1 MRRSERSSLVAR
13 RRRERVAVW
22 VVGLLVVA
30 AAVGVGWAATPYH
43 DARGSVAAVEADEGV
58 TVERTDAGGYVLRP
72 TADAAT
78 DVGLVFYPGGRVAP
92 DAYVGSLAAL
102 AREAGV
108 TVVVPKLPL
117 NLAVVDYGLAS
128 AGVRPHAAERA
139 MAAREGVDE
148 WYVGGHSLGGAM
160 ACRYAAGSEDVSGL
174 VLYGAYCDAD
184 VSDRADLAVL
194 SVVGGADTVL
204 NQAAYEDS
212 LANLPESARVA
223 VLPGVNHTQFG
234 TYVGQDAPSGTTF
247 ETAHER
253 LNAVAVPWFHN
264 ETNTVRLAR
273 GRPAD

>member
-1 MRRSERSSLVAR
+1 MSRSDQSALVAR

-43 DARGSVAAVEADEGV
+43 DARGSVAGVEATEGV

-72 TADAAT
+72 TAT
-78 DVGLVFYPGGRVAP
+78 DTDTGLVFYPGARVHP
-92 DAYVGSLAAL
+92 DAYVGSLAPL
-102 AREAGV
+102 ASEAGV

-128 AGVRPHAAERA
+128 TGVRPHAAERA
-139 MAAREGVDE
+139 MAARDGVEE

-174 VLYGAYCDAD
+174 VLYGSYCDVD

-194 SVVGGADTVL
+194 SVAGADDGVL
-204 NQAAYEDS
+204 NRAAYEDS
-212 LANLPESARVA
+212 LANLPGSARVA
-223 VLPGVNHTQFG
+223 VVPGVNHTQFG

-253 LNAVAVPWFHN
+253 LNGVAVPWFQN
-264 ETNTVRLAR
+264 QTSTVRLAR
-273 GRPAD
+273 GRPAG